1 MLKKMMKILLSFVMV
16 LSLVLTGTTT
26 VHAATSEQ
34 DIATIKTRLKEY
46 FLEQDTIDDGAKV
59 ETCYVSKAKDYFI
72 LMKDDGSFDD
82 VDYESTQNANSG
94 RPWDPYLAL
103 DRLQAMAIA
112 YHKKGNDLYQNKEVV
127 DKLNKALVHWQNV
140 KPTNTNWWE
149 VEIGVQLRFA
159 RIALFMDGIMSDDAI
174 DFMLESLIKK
184 APDCRGNSGQN
195 YMWYTQNHIYY
206 HLMKGNANDLRKIV
220 DNHLSN
226 CLTIQT
232 DDGVKEAIQV
242 DNSFYMHGKQFY
254 SNGYGLSMFRDMSFW
269 IYMFRDTQFSLGQ
282 DVIDRMANYMIEG
295 TSWTIRGD
303 IIELYLGYR
312 PYNHQVGYKN
322 YASAYIE
329 PLERMIASD
338 SKHAVQYQMILD
350 NITGKIS
357 SNGKDGNYY
366 MWRSGYASHMRDN
379 YGVNIKMDSR
389 ELIGG
394 EWRGSWPAGEPNYL
408 SIYWT
413 SSAASTISVDG
424 DEYTN
429 VFPTYDWTHTPGT
442 TTPTMMPTSHPSL
455 GRFKNGISFTI
466 GVNDG
471 KYGNTAYKMNKYGTT
486 VNKGY
491 FFFDDEF
498 VALGSGISST
508 NDNSI
513 HTTLNQVEA
522 ENLMIDGQSVS
533 KGSVKSYTPK
543 YIYNGKV
550 GYIIPDN
557 QSVTVSYDDQKDVPS
572 LWSEEEKEKL
582 SNDVFTAWIDH
593 GKKPKNASYSYI
605 VVPGKTAD
613 EVKAYADNVPITIVS
628 NTNDVQAVRHDGL
641 KQTQINFYKA
651 GSLEYKNGYTVT
663 VDHPCSLIIDES
675 GDTRKISVAV
685 NEDEEHQN
693 VNVTVNDGQLKTLTH
708 FISGAVPYAG
718 RPITLKEG
726 TDNRYHASSYTQGH
740 SVTRAFDK
748 DEKTYWESQT
758 NHDEWI
764 SFYTGNKKYVSDIS
778 VLWGEQYASAYDVY
792 VSQDGRTYE
801 KLTEITNGNGQ
812 KDIISIN
819 GVYSYIKIVM
829 KDGNASHFQI
839 KEVSFETSDSLALH
853 KDVIVSSTSATDT
866 GNVAS
871 FAVDGDKATR
881 WSSARNSDDE
891 WIVVDLGKYSQIDAL
906 SIKWEAA
913 CSDNYTIEVS
923 SDNKTW
929 KEVKENLKTDSSLL
943 DEYNLKTPA
952 YGRYVKIHSTK
963 SRSKQY
969 GISIYEIDIYGK
981 YTKENIAIQKDVIAS
996 SSVGDNIPTNVID
1009 NKDDTKWISKTNQNE
1024 WFYIDLGGYYK
1035 VSDMDVVWGENYA
1048 TSYDV
1053 EISKD
1058 KQNWKKVKSITNGQG
1073 GTENIVGFTD
1083 DEVRCIRLKL
1093 NASQGNNYQ
1102 INSWNI
1108 YGEKVRDLGPESHN
1122 ISLNKPVKV
1131 SSVSTNDSS
1140 MVGEKAVDG
1149 DLNTRWGSL
1158 RGEHDNWII
1167 IDLEQYSRIDKI
1179 NIDWEAACSDDYTI
1193 EVSNDGTTWN
1203 VVTEARSNPVINKH
1217 SIDEHVYD
1225 DSVYGRYVK
1234 IHSYKSRSV
1243 TYGIN
1248 IFEISVWGDKAEQPV
1263 QTEKNIALNKPS
1275 KASSVYKTFDS
1286 SRAFDGRTDGSDDNQ
1301 SRWVSLRKKENTDK
1315 DIDYQWI
1322 YVDLENIYNIDKV
1335 VLNWEGAC
1343 ATDYKVQV
1351 SNNAKNWTDVA
1362 HITDGESGIKELS
1375 FNDVQGRYVRVEC
1388 LNPTGQY
1395 GYSLWEFEV
1404 YGQRIK
1410 TPAQENLA
1418 LNKPS
1423 KASSVYKTYNSSRAF
1438 DGKID
1443 GKDENQSRW
1452 VSLRKKDNPNQDFN
1466 NQWIYVDLEDY
1477 YNISRVV
1484 LNWEGAGAKEYK
1496 IQTSL
1501 DGQEWIDITHKTDSK
1516 GGIEEYKYADAMGRY
1531 VRMQGI
1537 EVGGEYG
1544 YSLWEFEVCGEKVDN
1559 QELKVV
1565 YNLYKYFDTS
1575 AYTPNSAK
1583 LFKEALENVR
1593 ALLQET
1599 NTESIS
1605 KALQEMD
1612 KVIEGLTLQAD
1623 FTVLD
1628 NLIQTVN
1635 SLDSLLYTPQTWTV
1649 LEDAKNKAITV
1660 NEDKNNKQEIVDEA
1674 YKQLKDAYDNL
1685 MKVADKTQLGQLLNH
1700 ATQIDRTQYV
1710 NSSLKLL
1717 DETMNEAQTI
1727 FNDLNASEETVQDIY
1742 NELDKVISNLL
1753 TKKDYN
1759 ALKTLIKKA
1768 SHIQKEDYTEETVT
1782 ILEKN
1787 LVEAQKVLEKEIPLS
1802 SEVKDIY
1809 TKLDNALKALV
1820 KKIDKSLLQEVIKDA
1835 EKIDTSLYTESSLK
1849 VFEKALKEAKIV
1861 FSQDKVLQKDVDKAR
1876 FNLQKAMNNLV
1887 KKADKSQL
1895 NALIQEAGSI
1905 TDNSYTKESYDA
1917 LQKIL
1922 HKANKLLNDQEASQ
1936 SEVDKMYK
1944 ELKEAYNALE
1954 KKEIEIAPEEPSIK
1968 PGDNQKPEQSETNT
1982 DKQEDDSS
1990 KNVQT
1995 SDESFIKEF
2004 LLMAILSGV
2013 GAYVVLKRKKIR
2025 FKVEGV

>member
-1 MLKKMMKILLSFVMV
+1 MLKKLMKILLSFVMV

-59 ETCYVSKAKDYFI
+59 ETCYVSKAKDYFK

-140 KPTNTNWWE
+140 KPTNDNWWE
-149 VEIGVQLRFA
+149 IEIGVQLRFA
-159 RIALFMDGIMSDDAI
+159 RIGLFMDGIMSDDAI

-184 APDCRGNSGQN
+184 APDFRGNSGQN

-206 HLMKGNANDLRKIV
+206 HLMKGNANGLRKII
-220 DNHLSN
+220 DKHLSN
-226 CLTIQT
+226 CLTVQT

-282 DVIDRMANYMIEG
+282 DVIDRMANYMIKG

-379 YGVNIKMDSR
+379 YGVNIKMDSK

-394 EWRGSWPAGEPNYL
+394 EWRGSWPKGKPNYL

-442 TTPTMMPTSHPSL
+442 TTPTMMPTSHPKN
-455 GRFKNGISFTI
+455 GRFRNGTSFTI

-491 FFFDDEF
+491 FFFDNEF
-498 VALGSGISST
+498 IALGSGISST
-508 NDNSI
+508 NDNPI

-522 ENLMIDGQSVS
+522 ENLIVDGQSVT
-533 KGSVKSYTPK
+533 KGSKNTYTPK

-582 SNDVFTAWIDH
+582 SNDIFTAWIDH

-605 VVPGKTAD
+605 VVPGKTVD

-651 GSLEYKNGYTVT
+651 GSLEYKKGHTVT

-675 GDTRKISVAV
+675 GNERKVTVAV
-685 NEDEEHQN
+685 NEDEGYQN

-708 FISGAVPYAG
+708 FISSAVPYAG
-718 RPITLKEG
+718 QPITLTEG
-726 TDNRYHASSYTQGH
+726 TDNRYHVSSYTQGH
-740 SVTRAFDK
+740 SVTSAFDK

-801 KLTEITNGNGQ
+801 KLTEITNGNGRE
-812 KDIISIN
+812 DIVSIN

-829 KDGNASHFQI
+829 KDGNNSHFQI
-839 KEVSFETSDSLALH
+839 KEISFETSDSLALN
-853 KDVIVSSTSATDT
+853 KSVDVSSTSAKDT
-866 GNVAS
+866 GNVKEL
-871 FAVDGDKATR
+871 AVDGNRGTR
-881 WSSARNSDDE
+881 WSSARDSDNE

-906 SIKWEAA
+906 SIKWEGA

-929 KEVKENLKTDSSLL
+929 EEVKENLKTDSSLL
-943 DEYNLKTPA
+943 DEYNLKTSA

-963 SRSKQY
+963 SRNKQY

-981 YTKENIAIQKDVIAS
+981 HTKEDIALKKDVIAS
-996 SSVGDNIPTNVID
+996 STQDSNVSTNVID

-1024 WFYIDLGGYYK
+1024 WIYIDLGGYYK

-1053 EISKD
+1053 EVSQD
-1058 KQNWKKVKSITNGQG
+1058 KASWKKIKSITYGHG
-1073 GTENIVGFTD
+1073 GTENINGLSE
-1083 DEVRCIRLKL
+1083 DEVRCVRLKF
-1093 NASQGNNYQ
+1093 NASQGDNYQ
-1102 INSWNI
+1102 ISSWNI
-1108 YGEKVRDLGPESHN
+1108 YGEKVRDLGPESFN

-1131 SSVSTNDSS
+1131 SSISANDSS

-1149 DLNTRWGSL
+1149 DLKTRWGSL

-1167 IDLEQYSRIDKI
+1167 IDLEQYSRIDKVR
-1179 NIDWEAACSDDYTI
+1179 IDWEAACSDDYTI

-1234 IHSYKSRSV
+1234 VHSYKSRNV
-1243 TYGIN
+1243 KFGIN
-1248 IFEISVWGDKAEQPV
+1248 IFEISVWGDKTDQPI
-1263 QTEKNIALNKPS
+1263 QRNKNIALNKPS
-1275 KASSVYKTFDS
+1275 KASSTYKIFDS
-1286 SRAFDGRTDGSDDNQ
+1286 SRAFDGRTDGNDDNQ
-1301 SRWVSLRKKENTDK
+1301 SRWVSLRKKENTNK

-1322 YVDLENIYNIDKV
+1322 YVDLENIYDINKV

-1351 SNNAKNWTDVA
+1351 SNNAKNWKDVA
-1362 HITDGESGIKELS
+1362 HITDGKFGIRELS
-1375 FNDVQGRYVRVEC
+1375 FDDVQGRYVRVEC

-1418 LNKPS
+1418 LNKS
-1423 KASSVYKTYNSSRAF
+1423 SNASSEFTDPKDGQKHYESSLAF
-1438 DGKID
+1438 DGKTDKID
-1443 GKDENQSRW
+1443 GKESRW
-1452 VSLRKKDNPNQDFN
+1452 VSNRDSNDE
-1466 NQWIYVDLEDY
+1466 WIYVDLEDY
-1477 YNISRVV
+1477 YNISKVV

-1496 IQTSL
+1496 VQTSL
-1501 DGQEWIDITHKTDSK
+1501 DGQEWIDVTHQTDGK
-1516 GGIEEYKYADAMGRY
+1516 GGRIEHKYTNVMGRY

-1537 EVGGEYG
+1537 KVGSKYG
-1544 YSLWEFEVCGEKVDN
+1544 YSLWEFEVYGEKVDN

-1575 AYTPNSAK
+1575 DYTPNSVS
-1583 LFKEALENVR
+1583 LFNKTLENVKG
-1593 ALLQET
+1593 LLQET
-1599 NTESIS
+1599 NTESIA
-1605 KALQEMD
+1605 KALQEMN

-1623 FTVLD
+1623 FEVLG

-1635 SLDSLLYTPQTWTV
+1635 SLDSSLYIPQTWKV
-1649 LEDAKNKAITV
+1649 LEDAKNKAIV
-1660 NEDKNNKQEIVDEA
+1660 INEDKNSSQEVVDEA
-1674 YKQLKDAYDNL
+1674 YRQLKSAYDNL
-1685 MKVADKTQLGQLLNH
+1685 VKTADKTQLEELLNK
-1700 ATQIDRTQYV
+1700 ASQIDRTKYV
-1710 NSSLKLL
+1710 ESSLKLL
-1717 DETMNEAQTI
+1717 DETVLKAENVCK
-1727 FNDLNASEETVQDIY
+1727 DPNASEEVVQDIY
-1742 NELDKVISNLL
+1742 NELDKVLSNIL
-1753 TKKDYN
+1753 TKKDFD
-1759 ALKTLIKKA
+1759 TLQCLVKKA
-1768 SHIQKEDYTEETVT
+1768 SEIDKDIYISETVDV
-1782 ILEKN
+1782 LEKA
-1787 LVEAQKVLEKEIPLS
+1787 LVDAQKVLEKEIPLS
-1802 SEVKDIY
+1802 DEVNAMI
-1809 TKLDNALKALV
+1809 TKLNNALDNLV
-1820 KKIDKSLLQEVIKDA
+1820 KKVDKSALQEIVQNA
-1835 EKIDTSLYTESSLK
+1835 EKVEASLYTESSLK
-1849 VFEKALKEAKIV
+1849 IFEKALKEAKIV
-1861 FSQDKVLQKDVDKAR
+1861 LGQDMVSQKDVDKAVKT
-1876 FNLQKAMNNLV
+1876 LQKAMDSLV
-1887 KKADKSQL
+1887 KQADKTQL
-1895 NALIQEAGSI
+1895 IDMLKKVGDIVK
-1905 TDNSYTKESYDA
+1905 DNYTKESVDRLTKA
-1917 LQKIL
+1917 LVKSNKIV
-1922 HKANKLLNDQEASQ
+1922 NDTNVSQ
-1936 SEVDKMYK
+1936 DEVDQLCQ
-1944 ELKEAYNALE
+1944 ELKEAYDALE
-1954 KKEIEIAPEEPSIK
+1954 KKEIEVVPEEPNTK
-1968 PGDNQKPEQSETNT
+1968 PENNQKPNRSET
-1982 DKQEDDSS
+1982 DSS

-2013 GAYVVLKRKKIR
+2013 GAYVVLKRKKDKI
-2025 FKVEGV
+2025 

>member
-1 MLKKMMKILLSFVMV
+1 MLKKLMKILLSFVMV

-59 ETCYVSKAKDYFI
+59 ETCYVSKAEDYFKMI
-72 LMKDDGSFDD
+72 QEDGSFDD

-112 YHKKGNDLYQNKEVV
+112 YHKKGNNLYQNKEVV

-140 KPTNTNWWE
+140 KPTNDNWWE
-149 VEIGVQLRFA
+149 IEIGVQLRFA

-184 APDCRGNSGQN
+184 APDFRGNSGQN

-206 HLMKGNANDLRKIV
+206 HLMKRNANDLRKIV
-220 DNHLSN
+220 DKHLSN
-226 CLTIQT
+226 CLTVQT
-232 DDGVKEAIQV
+232 KDGVEEAIQV
-242 DNSFYMHGKQFY
+242 DNSFYMHEKQFY

-269 IYMFRDTQFSLGQ
+269 IYMFRDTQFALGQ
-282 DVIDRMANYMIEG
+282 EVIDRMANYMIEG

-312 PYNHQVGYKN
+312 PYNHEAGYKN

-329 PLERMIASD
+329 PLERMIKSD
-338 SKHAVQYQMILD
+338 SKHAVQYQKILD
-350 NITGKIS
+350 NINGKNT
-357 SNGKDGNYY
+357 SNGKNGNYY

-379 YGVNIKMDSR
+379 YGVNIKMDSK

-394 EWRGSWPAGEPNYL
+394 EWRGSWPKGKPNYL

-442 TTPTMMPTSHPSL
+442 TTPTMMPTSHPKN
-455 GRFKNGISFTI
+455 GRFRNGTSFTI

-491 FFFDDEF
+491 FFFDNEF
-498 VALGSGISST
+498 IALGSGISST
-508 NDNSI
+508 NDNPI

-522 ENLMIDGQSVS
+522 ENLIVDGQSVT
-533 KGSVKSYTPK
+533 KGSKNTYTPK

-582 SNDVFTAWIDH
+582 SNDIFTAWIDH

-605 VVPGKTAD
+605 VVPGKTVD

-651 GSLEYKNGYTVT
+651 GSLEYKKGHTVT

-675 GDTRKISVAV
+675 GNERKVTVAV
-685 NEDEEHQN
+685 NEDEGYQN

-708 FISGAVPYAG
+708 FISSAVPYAG
-718 RPITLKEG
+718 QPITLTEG
-726 TDNRYHASSYTQGH
+726 TDNRYHVSSYTQGH
-740 SVTRAFDK
+740 SVTSAFDK

-801 KLTEITNGNGQ
+801 KLTEITNGNGRE
-812 KDIISIN
+812 DIVSIN

-829 KDGNASHFQI
+829 KDGNNSHFQI
-839 KEVSFETSDSLALH
+839 KEISFETSDSLALN
-853 KDVIVSSTSATDT
+853 KSVDVSSTSAKDT
-866 GNVAS
+866 GNVKEL
-871 FAVDGDKATR
+871 AVDGNRGTR
-881 WSSARNSDDE
+881 WSSARDSDNE

-906 SIKWEAA
+906 SIKWEGA

-929 KEVKENLKTDSSLL
+929 EEVKENLKTDSSLL

-963 SRSKQY
+963 SRNKQY

-981 YTKENIAIQKDVIAS
+981 HTKEDIALKKDVIAS
-996 SSVGDNIPTNVID
+996 STQDSNVSTNVID

-1024 WFYIDLGGYYK
+1024 WISIDLNGYYQIT
-1035 VSDMDVVWGENYA
+1035 DMDIFWGDNCA

-1073 GTENIVGFTD
+1073 GTENITGLSE
-1083 DEVRCIRLKL
+1083 DEVRCVRLKL
-1093 NASQGNNYQ
+1093 NASQGDNYQ
-1102 INSWNI
+1102 INSWKI

-1131 SSVSTNDSS
+1131 SSISANDSS

-1149 DLNTRWGSL
+1149 DLKTRWGSL

-1217 SIDEHVYD
+1217 SVDEHVYD

-1234 IHSYKSRSV
+1234 VHSYKSRNV
-1243 TYGIN
+1243 KFGIN
-1248 IFEISVWGDKAEQPV
+1248 IFEISVWGDKTDRPI
-1263 QTEKNIALNKPS
+1263 QTNKNIALNKPS
-1275 KASSVYKTFDS
+1275 KASSTYKIFDS
-1286 SRAFDGRTDGSDDNQ
+1286 SRAFDGRTDGNDDNQ
-1301 SRWVSLRKKENTDK
+1301 SRWVSLRKKENTNK

-1322 YVDLENIYNIDKV
+1322 YVDLENIYDINKV

-1351 SNNAKNWTDVA
+1351 SNNAKNWKDVA
-1362 HITDGESGIKELS
+1362 HITDGKFGIRELS
-1375 FNDVQGRYVRVEC
+1375 FDDVQGRYVRVEC

-1418 LNKPS
+1418 LNKS
-1423 KASSVYKTYNSSRAF
+1423 SNASSEFTDPKDGQKHYESSLAF
-1438 DGKID
+1438 DGKTDKID
-1443 GKDENQSRW
+1443 GKESRW
-1452 VSLRKKDNPNQDFN
+1452 VSNRDSNDE
-1466 NQWIYVDLEDY
+1466 WIYVDLEDY
-1477 YNISRVV
+1477 YNISKVV

-1496 IQTSL
+1496 VQTSL
-1501 DGQEWIDITHKTDSK
+1501 DGQEWIDVTHQTDGK
-1516 GGIEEYKYADAMGRY
+1516 GGRIEHKYTNVMGRY

-1537 EVGGEYG
+1537 KVGSKYG
-1544 YSLWEFEVCGEKVDN
+1544 YSLWEFEVYGEKVDN

-1575 AYTPNSAK
+1575 DYTPNSVS
-1583 LFKEALENVR
+1583 LFNKTLENVKG
-1593 ALLQET
+1593 LLQET
-1599 NTESIS
+1599 NTESIA
-1605 KALQEMD
+1605 KALQEMN
-1612 KVIEGLTLQAD
+1612 KVIEGVTLQAD
-1623 FTVLD
+1623 FEVLD

-1635 SLDSLLYTPQTWTV
+1635 SLDSSLYIPQTWKV
-1649 LEDAKNKAITV
+1649 LEDAKNKAIV
-1660 NEDKNNKQEIVDEA
+1660 INEDKNSSQEVVDEA
-1674 YKQLKDAYDNL
+1674 YRQLKSAYDNL
-1685 MKVADKTQLGQLLNH
+1685 VKTADKTQLEELLNK
-1700 ATQIDRTQYV
+1700 ASQIDRTKYV
-1710 NSSLKLL
+1710 ESSLKLL
-1717 DETMNEAQTI
+1717 DETVLKAENVCK
-1727 FNDLNASEETVQDIY
+1727 DPNASEEVVQDIY
-1742 NELDKVISNLL
+1742 NELDKVLSNIL
-1753 TKKDYN
+1753 TKKDFD
-1759 ALKTLIKKA
+1759 TLQCLVKKA
-1768 SHIQKEDYTEETVT
+1768 SEIDKDIYISETVDV
-1782 ILEKN
+1782 LEKA
-1787 LVEAQKVLEKEIPLS
+1787 LVDAQKVLEKEIPLS
-1802 SEVKDIY
+1802 DEVNAMI
-1809 TKLDNALKALV
+1809 TKLNNALDNLV
-1820 KKIDKSLLQEVIKDA
+1820 KKVDKSALQEIVQNA
-1835 EKIDTSLYTESSLK
+1835 EKVEASLYTESSLK
-1849 VFEKALKEAKIV
+1849 IFEKALKEAKIV
-1861 FSQDKVLQKDVDKAR
+1861 LGQDMVSQKNVDKAVIT
-1876 FNLQKAMNNLV
+1876 LQKAMDNLL
-1887 KKADKSQL
+1887 KQADKTQL
-1895 NALIQEAGSI
+1895 FDMLKKVGDIVK
-1905 TDNSYTKESYDA
+1905 DNYTKESVDRLTKA
-1917 LQKIL
+1917 LV
-1922 HKANKLLNDQEASQ
+1922 KANKIVNDTNVSQ
-1936 SEVDKMYK
+1936 DEVDQLCK
-1944 ELKEAYNALE
+1944 ELKEAYGALE
-1954 KKEIEIAPEEPSIK
+1954 KKEIEVVPEEPNTK
-1968 PGDNQKPEQSETNT
+1968 PENNQKPNRSET
-1982 DKQEDDSS
+1982 DSS

-2013 GAYVVLKRKKIR
+2013 GAYVVLKRKKDKI
-2025 FKVEGV
+2025 

>member
-1 MLKKMMKILLSFVMV
+1 MLKKLMKILLSFVMV

-26 VHAATSEQ
+26 VHATTSEQ

-59 ETCYVSKAKDYFI
+59 ETCYVSKAKDYFK
-72 LMKDDGSFDD
+72 LMKDDGSFGD

-140 KPTNTNWWE
+140 KPTNDNWWE
-149 VEIGVQLRFA
+149 IEIGVQLRFA
-159 RIALFMDGIMSDDAI
+159 RIGLFMDGIMSDDAI

-184 APDCRGNSGQN
+184 APDFRGNSGQN

-206 HLMKGNANDLRKIV
+206 HLMKGNANDLRKII
-220 DNHLSN
+220 DKHLSN
-226 CLTIQT
+226 CLTVQT

-242 DNSFYMHGKQFY
+242 DNSFYMHEKQFY

-269 IYMFRDTQFSLGQ
+269 IYMFRDTQFALGQ
-282 DVIDRMANYMIEG
+282 EVIDRMANYMIEG

-312 PYNHQVGYKN
+312 PYNHEAGYKN

-329 PLERMIASD
+329 PLERMIKSD
-338 SKHAVQYQMILD
+338 SKHAVQYQKILD
-350 NITGKIS
+350 NINGKNT
-357 SNGKDGNYY
+357 SNGKNGNYY

-379 YGVNIKMDSR
+379 YGVNIKMDSK

-394 EWRGSWPAGEPNYL
+394 EWRGSWPKGKPNYL

-442 TTPTMMPTSHPSL
+442 TTPTMMPTSHPKN
-455 GRFKNGISFTI
+455 GRFRNGTSFTI

-491 FFFDDEF
+491 FFFDNEF
-498 VALGSGISST
+498 IALGSGISST
-508 NDNSI
+508 NDNPI

-522 ENLMIDGQSVS
+522 ENLIVDGQSVT
-533 KGSVKSYTPK
+533 KGSKNTYTPK

-582 SNDVFTAWIDH
+582 SNDIFTAWIDH

-605 VVPGKTAD
+605 VVPGKTVD

-651 GSLEYKNGYTVT
+651 GSLEYKKGHIVT

-675 GDTRKISVAV
+675 GNERKVTVAV
-685 NEDEEHQN
+685 NEDEGYQN

-708 FISGAVPYAG
+708 FISSAVPYAG
-718 RPITLKEG
+718 QPITLTEG
-726 TDNRYHASSYTQGH
+726 TDNRYHVSSYTQGH
-740 SVTRAFDK
+740 SVTSAFDK

-801 KLTEITNGNGQ
+801 KLTEITNGNGRE
-812 KDIISIN
+812 DIVSIN

-829 KDGNASHFQI
+829 KDGNNSHFQI
-839 KEVSFETSDSLALH
+839 KEISFETSDSLALN
-853 KDVIVSSTSATDT
+853 KSVDVSSTSAKDT
-866 GNVAS
+866 GNVKEL
-871 FAVDGDKATR
+871 AVDGNRGTR
-881 WSSARNSDDE
+881 WSSARDSDNE

-906 SIKWEAA
+906 SIKWEGA

-929 KEVKENLKTDSSLL
+929 EEVKENLKTDSSLL

-963 SRSKQY
+963 SRNKQY

-981 YTKENIAIQKDVIAS
+981 HTKEDIALKKDVIAS
-996 SSVGDNIPTNVID
+996 STQDSNVSTNVID

-1024 WFYIDLGGYYK
+1024 WIYIDLGGYYK

-1053 EISKD
+1053 EVSQD
-1058 KQNWKKVKSITNGQG
+1058 KASWKKIKSITYGHG
-1073 GTENIVGFTD
+1073 GTENINGLSE
-1083 DEVRCIRLKL
+1083 DEVRCVRLKF
-1093 NASQGNNYQ
+1093 NASQGDNYQ
-1102 INSWNI
+1102 ISSWNI
-1108 YGEKVRDLGPESHN
+1108 YGEKVRDLGPESFN

-1131 SSVSTNDSS
+1131 SSISANDSS

-1149 DLNTRWGSL
+1149 DLKTRWGSL

-1167 IDLEQYSRIDKI
+1167 IDLEQYSRIDKVR
-1179 NIDWEAACSDDYTI
+1179 IDWEAACSDDYTI

-1234 IHSYKSRSV
+1234 VHSYKSRNV
-1243 TYGIN
+1243 KFGIN
-1248 IFEISVWGDKAEQPV
+1248 IFEISVWGDKTDQPI
-1263 QTEKNIALNKPS
+1263 QRNKNIALNKPS
-1275 KASSVYKTFDS
+1275 KASSTYKIFDS
-1286 SRAFDGRTDGSDDNQ
+1286 SRAFDGRTDGNDDNQ
-1301 SRWVSLRKKENTDK
+1301 SRWVSLRKKENTNK

-1322 YVDLENIYNIDKV
+1322 YVDLENIYDINKV

-1351 SNNAKNWTDVA
+1351 SNNAKNWKDVA
-1362 HITDGESGIKELS
+1362 HITDGKFGIRELS
-1375 FNDVQGRYVRVEC
+1375 FDDVQGRYVRVEC

-1418 LNKPS
+1418 LNKS
-1423 KASSVYKTYNSSRAF
+1423 SNASSEFTDPKDGQKHYESSLAF
-1438 DGKID
+1438 DGKTDKID
-1443 GKDENQSRW
+1443 GKESRW
-1452 VSLRKKDNPNQDFN
+1452 VSNRDSNDE
-1466 NQWIYVDLEDY
+1466 WIYVDLEDY
-1477 YNISRVV
+1477 YNISKVV

-1496 IQTSL
+1496 VQTSL
-1501 DGQEWIDITHKTDSK
+1501 DGQEWIDVTHQTDGK
-1516 GGIEEYKYADAMGRY
+1516 GGRIEHKYTNVMGRY

-1537 EVGGEYG
+1537 KVGSKYG
-1544 YSLWEFEVCGEKVDN
+1544 YSLWEFEVYGEKVDN

-1575 AYTPNSAK
+1575 DYTPNSVS
-1583 LFKEALENVR
+1583 LFNKTLENVKG
-1593 ALLQET
+1593 LLQET
-1599 NTESIS
+1599 NTESIA
-1605 KALQEMD
+1605 KALQEMN

-1623 FTVLD
+1623 FEVLG

-1635 SLDSLLYTPQTWTV
+1635 SLDSSLYIPQTWKV
-1649 LEDAKNKAITV
+1649 LEDAKNKAIV
-1660 NEDKNNKQEIVDEA
+1660 INEDKNSSQEVVDEA
-1674 YKQLKDAYDNL
+1674 YRQLKSAYDNL
-1685 MKVADKTQLGQLLNH
+1685 VKTADKTQLEELLNK
-1700 ATQIDRTQYV
+1700 ASQIDRTKYV
-1710 NSSLKLL
+1710 ESSLKLL
-1717 DETMNEAQTI
+1717 DETVLKAENVCK
-1727 FNDLNASEETVQDIY
+1727 DPNASEEVVQDIY
-1742 NELDKVISNLL
+1742 NELDKVLSNIL
-1753 TKKDYN
+1753 TKKDFD
-1759 ALKTLIKKA
+1759 TLQCLVKKA
-1768 SHIQKEDYTEETVT
+1768 SEIDKDIYISETVDV
-1782 ILEKN
+1782 LEKA
-1787 LVEAQKVLEKEIPLS
+1787 LVDAQKVLEKEIPLS
-1802 SEVKDIY
+1802 DEVNAMI
-1809 TKLDNALKALV
+1809 TKLNNALDNLV
-1820 KKIDKSLLQEVIKDA
+1820 KKVDKSALQEIVQNA
-1835 EKIDTSLYTESSLK
+1835 EKVEASLYTESSLK
-1849 VFEKALKEAKIV
+1849 IFEKALKEAKIV
-1861 FSQDKVLQKDVDKAR
+1861 LGQDMVSQKDVDKAVKT
-1876 FNLQKAMNNLV
+1876 LQKAMDSLV
-1887 KKADKSQL
+1887 KQADKTQL
-1895 NALIQEAGSI
+1895 IDMLKKVGDIVK
-1905 TDNSYTKESYDA
+1905 DNYTKESVDRLTKA
-1917 LQKIL
+1917 LVKSNKIV
-1922 HKANKLLNDQEASQ
+1922 NDTNVSQ
-1936 SEVDKMYK
+1936 DEVDQLCQ
-1944 ELKEAYNALE
+1944 ELKEAYDALE
-1954 KKEIEIAPEEPSIK
+1954 KKEIEVVPEEPNTK
-1968 PGDNQKPEQSETNT
+1968 PENNQKPNRSET
-1982 DKQEDDSS
+1982 DSS

-2013 GAYVVLKRKKIR
+2013 GAYVVLKRKKDKI
-2025 FKVEGV
+2025 